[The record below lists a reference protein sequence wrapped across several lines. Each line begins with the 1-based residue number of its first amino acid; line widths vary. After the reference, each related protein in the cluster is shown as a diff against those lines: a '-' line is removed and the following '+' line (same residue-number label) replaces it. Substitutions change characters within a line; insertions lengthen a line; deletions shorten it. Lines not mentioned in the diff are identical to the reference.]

1 MARKLYGIGLNLG
14 FGDRGFLSTVA
25 DKRLVLD
32 DFRALLLTDQGE
44 RINNPDFGVGLERY
58 LFEPNDNVLIDV
70 LRKVITTQT
79 AKYLPIVT
87 ILNIIF
93 DQNDNQVNCKILF
106 TIKDIGS
113 ASEVLEIQRDIQK
126 L

>member
-32 DFRALLLTDQGE
+32 DFKALLLTDQGE

-70 LRKVITTQT
+70 LKKVITTQT

-87 ILNIIF
+87 ILNILFI
-93 DQNDNQVNCKILF
+93 QKDNQVNCKILF